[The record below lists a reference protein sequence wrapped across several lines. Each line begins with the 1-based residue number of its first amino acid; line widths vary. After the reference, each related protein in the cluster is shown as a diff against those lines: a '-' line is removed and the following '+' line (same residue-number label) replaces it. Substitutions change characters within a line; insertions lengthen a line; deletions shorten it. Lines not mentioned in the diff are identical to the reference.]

1 MGNRILRV
9 SRWHALSIASRTL
22 KSSKATGPIR
32 RRFDFS
38 LMRVRGL
45 PRAEVAEDVL
55 YDVRFIKQTDEPQ
68 TVVLLTVRAANQQI
82 CEKILR
88 VNFLQ
93 LKAAF
98 CPP

>member
-1 MGNRILRV
+1 MACVVDRVKDIKIIEGNR
-9 SRWHALSIASRTL
+9 
-22 KSSKATGPIR
+22 PIR